1 MEASTVR
8 DRVVKEIQLIPEH
21 KLAEIYD
28 LVHYFR
34 VGLQQGSSGTVD
46 QIMGFAGS
54 WKDMPEDTFREFLVE
69 IAQRRSQAFSRRRSG
84 ETSIS

>member
-1 MEASTVR
+1 MEASMIR
-8 DRVVKEIQLIPEH
+8 DRVLEEINLLPDH
-21 KLAEIYD
+21 KLMEIFD

-34 VGLQQGSSGTVD
+34 VGLQGAGGDVA

-54 WKDMPEDTFREFLVE
+54 WKDMPEDTFREFLEE

-84 ETSIS
+84 ETSIG